1 MLSNGRSPGARRPA
15 AHLHAEPSRF
25 VVIVARPNAGLH
37 ARCRGMVD
45 DGEHVSATVKR
56 EFEEEAGN
64 ITDPAAQARFKS
76 MIEELFKSGQVVYR
90 GYVDEARN
98 TDHAWIETS
107 VFHMH
112 CTEEVGRL
120 LPLEAGDDASHVM
133 WFDIGDG
140 STLPNMYPP
149 HRGWIG
155 QVAKSM
161 HKV

>member
-1 MLSNGRSPGARRPA
+1 
-15 AHLHAEPSRF
+15 
-25 VVIVARPNAGLH
+25 
-37 ARCRGMVD
+37 MVD